1 MKIRSGYHIIIFFVL
16 LTMAPSKGWAQD
28 KHQNRQKERDMII
41 RMFHYCDSFHLQPDS
56 ITSNVYERHHYSI
69 VKRNPLLMC
78 VPSLYHV
85 SYGKDREF
93 LTENYSTITFYK
105 GKVVSD
111 TRQLELSSMKRYRR
125 TMPNLLTYLMP
136 NIYNETMFRG
146 NVLSPF
152 YYSNR
157 FFYKYSAVFF
167 HDGTASIRFR
177 PRTFNTQTVRGTAI
191 VDCATGRVI
200 STHFEGEYDMINFI
214 VDVRMG
220 DEGYASLL
228 PAKSSLN
235 ARFSLLG
242 NRLIAKHQAH
252 FNRPSILPDTLFD
265 SHDPVLMSLVRPDSL
280 TEQEKELYAKR
291 EESRQQ
297 QNREKEQ
304 EEETPSK
311 NNFIKDVLWDKIGD
325 HILNRTK
332 GNFGVDDRG
341 WFRISPLLNPLY
353 LEYSNR
359 HGFTYRFDVRGAY
372 DFNDNQELYT
382 RIKLGYAFKVKQLYF
397 NMPVEYTFDKK
408 HGGLVKLEFG
418 FGHRI
423 SNGEVAQHVL
433 DVMGIEEWQ
442 GNGDIDDFKDSKI
455 DINGHYDISDYWSV
469 EVGASYH
476 RRTAGNRKVY
486 KALGVRASYRSFAP
500 NIELQYRPLGW
511 NGPAITADYE
521 RGITGIL
528 RSENNYE
535 RWEFDVSH
543 IFDMPSLRFLSLRAG
558 CGFYST
564 SVDKYNFVDYS
575 NFRENNLPGGWNDE
589 WSGEFELLS
598 RKWYNTSSYYLRANA
613 TYESPLMAI
622 SWLPF
627 FGHFI
632 EKERLYLGFLKTEH
646 LKHYEEIGYGFT
658 NRVFSF
664 GFFTAFS
671 EGKYDSMGLR
681 FGFELFSDW

>member
-1 MKIRSGYHIIIFFVL
+1 MKIRSGCHIIFFFVL
-16 LTMAPSKGWAQD
+16 LMMAPLKGWAQD

-152 YYSNR
+152 YYQNR

-167 HDGTASIRFR
+167 PDSTASIRFR

-191 VDCATGRVI
+191 VDSETGRVI

-359 HGFTYRFDVRGAY
+359 HGFTYRFDMRGAY

-455 DINGHYDISDYWSV
+455 DINGHYDISNYWSV

-476 RRTAGNRKVY
+476 RRTAVNRKVY

-511 NGPAITADYE
+511 NGPVITADYE
-521 RGITGIL
+521 RGIT
-528 RSENNYE
+528 E

-627 FGHFI
+627 IGHFI
-632 EKERLYLGFLKTEH
+632 EKERLYLGFLKTDN

-658 NRVFSF
+658 NRIFSIGAF
-664 GFFTAFS
+664 VAFS
-671 EGKYDSMGLR
+671 EGKYKSFGMR
-681 FGFELFSDW
+681 FGFELFSHW